1 MATIREFFQNLLY
14 QVPAIGI
21 TDIVD
26 ILVVSIIFYSLLRL
40 IRSTSAA
47 RVARAILLLLAI
59 TLLTDVLNLYTLNWL
74 LNKILEVGA
83 IALIIVFQPE
93 LRRALER
100 VGAQLHFHLLST
112 ESAASIEQ
120 SAVNATVQACEIMSR
135 ERVGVLLV
143 FERETPLDEYF
154 KTGTIVDAQLS
165 EQLLRNLFFK
175 NSPLHDGAVIVRGG
189 RVAAAG
195 CVMPLI
201 VSVLAAMCLWV
212 YVMTVVNPD
221 VDLVIG
227 NIPVTFSGAEV
238 LQEDHGL
245 VITGDYQEF
254 VSVHFYGKNADLK
267 TLDQHKDEIKAVVD
281 VSKVRSTKEYTMTYD
296 ITLPSAVS
304 ASSITRAD
312 KTPTSIT
319 FTVERQI
326 RKSVEVKGDFSN
338 VRIAE
343 GFMLDSTSFDY
354 DSITVEGPES
364 IVGTIDCAQV
374 TLDRSNVDKTITET
388 VSYVLLD
395 KDGNQVDTSGL
406 TLSADAVEVT
416 MKIVKYKVVPL
427 EVEFIDGGGA
437 KAETDVTYTADI
449 QAVTLSGDVTV
460 LDGLNSI
467 QLEPIDLSTLS
478 SNDETIT
485 RTILIPNDVK
495 NVSGQEEVSIH
506 VIIHGKQIKT
516 LRTTNIV
523 FIGVNEEKFK
533 ATSLSQQVQVTIRA
547 DASDAQKILAGNI
560 RIVADMSGYTQ
571 EGTYQVPVSVY
582 VDGYDSAGAIGQY
595 SIAANL
601 APATAEE

>member
-1 MATIREFFQNLLY
+1 MK
-14 QVPAIGI
+14 
-21 TDIVD
+21 
-26 ILVVSIIFYSLLRL
+26 S
-40 IRSTSAA
+40 
-47 RVARAILLLLAI
+47 
-59 TLLTDVLNLYTLNWL
+59 
-74 LNKILEVGA
+74 K
-83 IALIIVFQPE
+83 
-93 LRRALER
+93 
-100 VGAQLHFHLLST
+100 
-112 ESAASIEQ
+112 
-120 SAVNATVQACEIMSR
+120 
-135 ERVGVLLV
+135 
-143 FERETPLDEYF
+143 
-154 KTGTIVDAQLS
+154 
-165 EQLLRNLFFK
+165 LF
-175 NSPLHDGAVIVRGG
+175 S
-189 RVAAAG
+189 
-195 CVMPLI
+195 LI

-395 KDGNQVDTSGL
+395 KDGNQVDTSEL

-416 MKIVKYKVVPL
+416 MKIVK
-427 EVEFIDGGGA
+427 
-437 KAETDVTYTADI
+437 
-449 QAVTLSGDVTV
+449 
-460 LDGLNSI
+460 
-467 QLEPIDLSTLS
+467 
-478 SNDETIT
+478 
-485 RTILIPNDVK
+485 
-495 NVSGQEEVSIH
+495 
-506 VIIHGKQIKT
+506 
-516 LRTTNIV
+516 
-523 FIGVNEEKFK
+523 
-533 ATSLSQQVQVTIRA
+533 
-547 DASDAQKILAGNI
+547 
-560 RIVADMSGYTQ
+560 
-571 EGTYQVPVSVY
+571 
-582 VDGYDSAGAIGQY
+582 
-595 SIAANL
+595 
-601 APATAEE
+601 

>member
-1 MATIREFFQNLLY
+1 MK
-14 QVPAIGI
+14 
-21 TDIVD
+21 
-26 ILVVSIIFYSLLRL
+26 S
-40 IRSTSAA
+40 
-47 RVARAILLLLAI
+47 
-59 TLLTDVLNLYTLNWL
+59 
-74 LNKILEVGA
+74 K
-83 IALIIVFQPE
+83 
-93 LRRALER
+93 
-100 VGAQLHFHLLST
+100 
-112 ESAASIEQ
+112 
-120 SAVNATVQACEIMSR
+120 
-135 ERVGVLLV
+135 
-143 FERETPLDEYF
+143 
-154 KTGTIVDAQLS
+154 
-165 EQLLRNLFFK
+165 LF
-175 NSPLHDGAVIVRGG
+175 S
-189 RVAAAG
+189 
-195 CVMPLI
+195 LI

-312 KTPTSIT
+312 KNPPNIT

-395 KDGNQVDTSGL
+395 KDGNQVDTSEL
-406 TLSADAVEVT
+406 PLSADAIDVK

-427 EVEFIDGGGA
+427 EGEFIDGGGA

-478 SNDETIT
+478 SNDEPIT
-485 RTILIPNDVK
+485 RTILIPNDMK

-523 FIGVNEEKFK
+523 FIGVDEEKFK

>member
-1 MATIREFFQNLLY
+1 MK
-14 QVPAIGI
+14 
-21 TDIVD
+21 
-26 ILVVSIIFYSLLRL
+26 S
-40 IRSTSAA
+40 
-47 RVARAILLLLAI
+47 
-59 TLLTDVLNLYTLNWL
+59 
-74 LNKILEVGA
+74 K
-83 IALIIVFQPE
+83 
-93 LRRALER
+93 
-100 VGAQLHFHLLST
+100 
-112 ESAASIEQ
+112 
-120 SAVNATVQACEIMSR
+120 
-135 ERVGVLLV
+135 
-143 FERETPLDEYF
+143 
-154 KTGTIVDAQLS
+154 
-165 EQLLRNLFFK
+165 LF
-175 NSPLHDGAVIVRGG
+175 S
-189 RVAAAG
+189 
-195 CVMPLI
+195 LI

-312 KTPTSIT
+312 KNPTNIT

-395 KDGNQVDTSGL
+395 KDGNQVDTSEL
-406 TLSADAVEVT
+406 TLSADAIDVT

-523 FIGVNEEKFK
+523 FIGVDEEKFK

-560 RIVADMSGYTQ
+560 RIVADMRSRLPTPSVWRSRSACMSTAMTPRAPSASIPSPPTSHRPQ
-571 EGTYQVPVSVY
+571 RKNRKEGTQR
-582 VDGYDSAGAIGQY
+582 DQKYDRLRPRGKNHRRPGDHRRNAGGQQPL
-595 SIAANL
+595 SGSERAS
-601 APATAEE
+601 TALPRTRSSPSSRQT

>member
-1 MATIREFFQNLLY
+1 
-14 QVPAIGI
+14 
-21 TDIVD
+21 
-26 ILVVSIIFYSLLRL
+26 
-40 IRSTSAA
+40 
-47 RVARAILLLLAI
+47 
-59 TLLTDVLNLYTLNWL
+59 
-74 LNKILEVGA
+74 
-83 IALIIVFQPE
+83 
-93 LRRALER
+93 
-100 VGAQLHFHLLST
+100 
-112 ESAASIEQ
+112 
-120 SAVNATVQACEIMSR
+120 
-135 ERVGVLLV
+135 
-143 FERETPLDEYF
+143 
-154 KTGTIVDAQLS
+154 
-165 EQLLRNLFFK
+165 
-175 NSPLHDGAVIVRGG
+175 
-189 RVAAAG
+189 
-195 CVMPLI
+195 
-201 VSVLAAMCLWV
+201 
-212 YVMTVVNPD
+212 
-221 VDLVIG
+221 
-227 NIPVTFSGAEV
+227 
-238 LQEDHGL
+238 
-245 VITGDYQEF
+245 
-254 VSVHFYGKNADLK
+254 
-267 TLDQHKDEIKAVVD
+267 
-281 VSKVRSTKEYTMTYD
+281 
-296 ITLPSAVS
+296 
-304 ASSITRAD
+304 
-312 KTPTSIT
+312 
-319 FTVERQI
+319 
-326 RKSVEVKGDFSN
+326 
-338 VRIAE
+338 
-343 GFMLDSTSFDY
+343 MLDSTSFDY

-395 KDGNQVDTSGL
+395 KDGDQVDTSEL

-523 FIGVNEEKFK
+523 FIGVDEEKFK

-547 DASDAQKILAGNI
+547 DAADAQKILAGNI

-601 APATAEE
+601 APATAEGSERKERNVIRSMTGYGRAEKTIDGREITVEMRAVNNRYLDLQRQAPARLRLCRGRGQVPQSRQNVNARQAGSCSSPST

>member
-1 MATIREFFQNLLY
+1 MK
-14 QVPAIGI
+14 
-21 TDIVD
+21 
-26 ILVVSIIFYSLLRL
+26 S
-40 IRSTSAA
+40 
-47 RVARAILLLLAI
+47 
-59 TLLTDVLNLYTLNWL
+59 
-74 LNKILEVGA
+74 K
-83 IALIIVFQPE
+83 
-93 LRRALER
+93 
-100 VGAQLHFHLLST
+100 
-112 ESAASIEQ
+112 
-120 SAVNATVQACEIMSR
+120 
-135 ERVGVLLV
+135 
-143 FERETPLDEYF
+143 
-154 KTGTIVDAQLS
+154 
-165 EQLLRNLFFK
+165 LF
-175 NSPLHDGAVIVRGG
+175 S
-189 RVAAAG
+189 
-195 CVMPLI
+195 LI

-312 KTPTSIT
+312 KNPTNIT

-395 KDGNQVDTSGL
+395 KDGNQVDTSEL
-406 TLSADAVEVT
+406 TLSADAIDVT
-416 MKIVKYKVVPL
+416 MKIVKYQVVPL

-523 FIGVNEEKFK
+523 FIGVDEEKFK